1 MKCKTSVA
9 STTATATA
17 ITTSLKGLFSA
28 QSVASFAASASNFAP
43 DATLAAAHV
52 G

>member
-1 MKCKTSVA
+1 MQDQRRQHHRHRNHA
-9 STTATATA
+9 Q
-17 ITTSLKGLFSA
+17 LEGLVLA
-28 QSVASFAASASNFAP
+28 QSVASFAASASNCAP